1 MEQVQLTMCGPLA
14 YLLCVFIYL
23 FLFFIFNVVLVYD
36 NVDYC
41 GPILSLENL
50 IDLFVN
56 RYDIK
61 LNNAILAEDK
71 HLPM

>member
-1 MEQVQLTMCGPLA
+1 MLS
-14 YLLCVFIYL
+14 I
-23 FLFFIFNVVLVYD
+23 VVLLLIKKKI
-36 NVDYC
+36 YC
-41 GPILSLENL
+41 GSILSLEHL